1 MIKKQ
6 RAHVN
11 LRRNYKNKISLP
23 IFLSE
28 LSKVGTDEILQF
40 SIFLWIF
47 IFPKEI
53 QTHLIWHLTFKGSNP
68 KVKEKEKK
76 MDKKHH
82 IISKAYLEWVNLTV
96 GHKLYINVLWVY
108 GLDSVL
114 GLLTEELDWA
124 SLQHLLS
131 GKGTRRD
138 TMLWHQQQ
146 ECIENIF
153 PDEQTHIRRPCYQLM
168 HLPCLH
174 LMRWCLEQAISAA
187 GAQLA
192 TAM

>member
-82 IISKAYLEWVNLTV
+82 IISKAYLEWVKCSLSLRFGFCFGASNR
-96 GHKLYINVLWVY
+96 GIR
-108 GLDSVL
+108 L
-114 GLLTEELDWA
+114 GFITA
-124 SLQHLLS
+124 SLVRQRHQERHHAVTPTARMYRKYISWWANSYLQTLLS
-131 GKGTRRD
+131 ANAFAMSALDAMMSRAG
-138 TMLWHQQQ
+138 
-146 ECIENIF
+146 NISSGG
-153 PDEQTHIRRPCYQLM
+153 
-168 HLPCLH
+168 
-174 LMRWCLEQAISAA
+174 SASYCHVV
-187 GAQLA
+187 A
-192 TAM
+192 TFC